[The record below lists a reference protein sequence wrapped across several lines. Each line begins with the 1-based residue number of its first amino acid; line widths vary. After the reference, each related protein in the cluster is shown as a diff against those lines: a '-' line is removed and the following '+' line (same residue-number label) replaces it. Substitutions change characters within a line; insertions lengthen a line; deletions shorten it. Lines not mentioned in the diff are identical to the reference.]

1 MRSAALSAADAEA
14 FASAPAPKRPVRW
27 HILVFL
33 APAASIYTV
42 VMLLPLVE
50 SLWLS
55 FFTTGADRSVVFTGF
70 GNYARLLLDPIWARF
85 FWNALRNNL
94 IFFAINMAV
103 QNPIGILLAALL
115 SLPKLRGR
123 GFYRTA
129 FFLPTMLSF
138 VIVGFV
144 WRLLLSPTWGVAKS
158 FLSFFGLGAWFEPW
172 LGQSST
178 ALITL
183 SLISVWQFVG
193 IPMMLV
199 HAALLIIPDELIEAA
214 ESEGIVGFAQFFKV
228 KLPLIWPSIG
238 IVSMLTFV
246 GNFNAFDLVF
256 ISQGSNAG
264 PDYSTDLLGT
274 LLYRSY
280 FGAGTQIGDP
290 YMGATVAGV
299 MFAIIFGGV
308 ALYLITI
315 QRRIAYYSF

>member
-1 MRSAALSAADAEA
+1 MPSAALTVADAEA
-14 FASAPAPKRPVRW
+14 SAYVQPPKRPVRW

-33 APAASIYTV
+33 APATAIYTI

-55 FFTTGADRSVVFTGF
+55 FFSTGPDKSAVFAGF
-70 GNYARLLLDPIWARF
+70 DNYVRLLVAPNWAHF
-85 FWNALRNNL
+85 FWNALKDNI

-158 FLSFFGLGAWFEPW
+158 LLSFFGLGSWFEPW

-183 SLISVWQFVG
+183 ALISVWQFVG

-214 ESEGIVGFAQFFKV
+214 ECEGIVGFAQFFKV

-256 ISQGSNAG
+256 ISQGSAAG

-280 FGAGTQIGDP
+280 FGAGLQIGDP
-290 YMGATVAGV
+290 FMGAAVAGV

-308 ALYLITI
+308 AFYLVTI